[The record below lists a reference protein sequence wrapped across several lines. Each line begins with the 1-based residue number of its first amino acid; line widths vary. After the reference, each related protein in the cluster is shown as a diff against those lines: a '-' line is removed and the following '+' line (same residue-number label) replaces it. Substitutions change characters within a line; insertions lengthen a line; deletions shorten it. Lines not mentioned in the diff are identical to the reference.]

1 MQDRST
7 QDPTD
12 PPVRK
17 SRFIPFGLLAGLSA
31 VALIAG
37 GGVAWW
43 TWNAENSSTP
53 VPLSSAPATSQPSVS
68 PTAPIEKTVQIYW
81 LNTENNQLEL
91 VPAPVSVSAEQP
103 TELVKAALEQ
113 LLQKPSDPALASAI
127 PPNTKLHSVDIK
139 SDGVHIDLSQEFT
152 TGGGSTSMTGRL
164 GQIIFTAT
172 TLDPTAPVWIAIDG
186 KPLETLGGEGLLIDQ
201 PMTRTSFEQNFQL

>member
-7 QDPTD
+7 QDPTE
-12 PPVRK
+12 PSARK
-17 SRFIPFGLLAGLSA
+17 RRSIPLGLVAGLSA

-43 TWNAENSSTP
+43 TWNASNSSTP

-81 LNTENNQLEL
+81 LNTENNQFQL
-91 VPAPVSVSAEQP
+91 VPAAVSVRAEQP
-103 TELVKAALEQ
+103 AELVKAALEQ

-127 PPNTKLHSVDIK
+127 PPNTKLNSVEIK
-139 SDGVHIDLSQEFT
+139 SDGVHLDLSQDFT
-152 TGGGSTSMTGRL
+152 TGGGSASMTGRL
-164 GQIIFTAT
+164 GQVIFTAT
-172 TLDPTAPVWIAIDG
+172 TLDPTVPVWIAIDG

-201 PMTRTSFEQNFQL
+201 PMTRTNFEQNFQL